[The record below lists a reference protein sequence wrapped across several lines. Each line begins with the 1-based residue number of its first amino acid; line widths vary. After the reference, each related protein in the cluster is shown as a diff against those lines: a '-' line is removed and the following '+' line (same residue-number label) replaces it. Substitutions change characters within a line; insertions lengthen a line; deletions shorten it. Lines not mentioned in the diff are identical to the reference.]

1 MNLFPLDLGKGM
13 IARTL
18 VEYETRK
25 YEVMTCDTTKIA
37 DADTAAF
44 WQSLF
49 KDYPFETVIYRLCEA
64 SRPYSQIEQQLA
76 ELVPVNAELRRDL
89 ELGDLY
95 VSRSADEESA
105 ALEHDN
111 VIQEFKNDGIIL
123 MTQDERSAVHGPGK
137 LWQ

>member
-1 MNLFPLDLGKGM
+1 MNLFPLTLGKGM

-18 VEYETRK
+18 IEYESRK

-37 DADTAAF
+37 DPDTAAF
-44 WQSLF
+44 WKELF
-49 KDYPFETVIYRLCEA
+49 KDYPFETVIYRLCDA
-64 SRPYSQIEQQLA
+64 KKPYTQIEQQLA
-76 ELVPVNAELRRDL
+76 ELVPVNEELRRDL

-105 ALEHDN
+105 ALEHDA
-111 VIQEFKNDGIIL
+111 VIQGFKDDSVIL